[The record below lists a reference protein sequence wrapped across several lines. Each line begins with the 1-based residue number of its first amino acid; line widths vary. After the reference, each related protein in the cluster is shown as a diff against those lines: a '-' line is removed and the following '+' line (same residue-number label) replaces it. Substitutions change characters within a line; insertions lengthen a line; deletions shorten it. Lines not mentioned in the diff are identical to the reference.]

1 MDHED
6 FLMASKHFG
15 KAWKIFPGNKD
26 AYLLQ
31 VISVVRSYSYSLEG
45 YCIDQMV
52 KLDKVIDTKNFLDKA
67 IKNVGK
73 KN

>member
-1 MDHED
+1 VGSSNTYNKYLSKGILSMDHED

-31 VISVVRSYSYSLEG
+31 VISIVSSYSYSLKG
-45 YCIDQMV
+45 YYID
-52 KLDKVIDTKNFLDKA
+52 
-67 IKNVGK
+67 
-73 KN
+73 